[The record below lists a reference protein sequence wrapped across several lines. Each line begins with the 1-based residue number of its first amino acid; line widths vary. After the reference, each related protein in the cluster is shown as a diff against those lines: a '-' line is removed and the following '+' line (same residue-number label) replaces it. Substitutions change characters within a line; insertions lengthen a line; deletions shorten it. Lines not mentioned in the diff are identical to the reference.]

1 MEEGSQ
7 QSKRLAA
14 ALKTV
19 NPVTGTLSADKQTIT
34 IKKMVTDVK
43 EDGAPVYVENVVFT
57 KKQ

>member
-43 EDGAPVYVENVVFT
+43 EDGTPVYAEDAVFT